1 MDGAA
6 SVEETGMSVR
16 QSEVSNFSIQSIQ
29 VHKYFRLM
37 AMTLICLAHFGTQA
51 AAQTNVVMQHND
63 IARTG
68 ANTNETILTPAN
80 VNKTSFGK
88 LFRQTTDGYVYAQ
101 PLYVA
106 GVTLGSGTPQAG
118 TTHNVV
124 FVATENDS
132 VYAFDA
138 DNDGGAN
145 ASPLWQVSLI
155 DSTHGAGG
163 GGTEKAVPNSDVS
176 TGDIVPQIGITG
188 TPVIDTTTNTIYV
201 VAKSTVSDTTF
212 IQRLHA
218 LDITTGLERSGSP
231 VVLSGSVPGTGN
243 GSSGGVLKWD
253 PKWENQRPGLLLL
266 NGIVYIGFAAHG
278 DNGPWHGWI
287 LAYNANTLAQTSVY
301 CTSPNGGG
309 SGVWM
314 SGAGLAA
321 DVIDPVNKPYGRM
334 FIATGNGSYDA
345 STPYT
350 NNMDYGDDHI
360 RLDLTS
366 GVMTVQDSFTPSNQA
381 SLNGGDADVA
391 SGGVLLLPDQSSGG
405 HQRLLV
411 QVGKEGKVYVVDR
424 DSMGGYNT
432 TKDNN
437 VQEISGQTGGLWSM
451 PAYWNNNVY
460 FWGNGSNLKAF
471 LLSAGKLSATPTS
484 TSTQT
489 SSFPGSTP
497 TISSNGTTNGIV
509 WTLQTDASAS
519 AAEVLRAF
527 DAANVATELFDST
540 QTQPV
545 TGTSNAAGPAVKF
558 AVPTVTNGKVYAGAQ
573 REVDVYGLLSGTQQ
587 AATPMI
593 SPASQSFTGTISVNI
608 TDSTNGAT
616 IYCTTD
622 GSVPTTSSP
631 VCSGTIT
638 VNTTETISAVASATG
653 MLISA
658 VAKQAFTLQTQALM
672 PTFLPVAGSYTS
684 AQSVTISDATPN
696 SQIYYTTDGTTP
708 SPGVGTTKLYSG
720 SLSVGA
726 TTTVNAIA
734 TASGL
739 SASPMASSTYTINLG
754 GTGVNFSNG
763 FSASASSMTFNG
775 STGLD
780 DTRLQLTSGLQNQAG
795 SAFYN
800 TPVSIQSFTTDFTM
814 QLSNPVAD
822 GITFTIQGSG
832 LTALGPSGGGLGYG
846 PDSPTNPSA
855 SANTSIAKSVAVKF
869 DFFSNAGEGTDSTG
883 LYTNGAS
890 PTVPAV
896 DMTSSGVN
904 LLSGDTMSVH
914 LAYDGTTLAL
924 TVTDAVAN
932 KRFTTSWPVNI
943 PSIVGG
949 NTAYVGFTG
958 GTGGSTSSQK
968 ITTWTF
974 TSNGSTATAAT
985 PGITPAAGTYTLP
998 VTVTL
1003 TDSTTGASI
1012 YYTTDGSA
1020 PTAAATLYGKP
1031 FALTGPETVK
1041 AIAIASGFTAS
1052 AVASNAYAIQAA
1064 APIFSPG
1071 PGTYTA
1077 SQSVSITD
1085 TTPSSV
1091 IYYTIDGTTP
1101 TTSSSLYS
1109 GPVFVGSTETLSAI
1123 AVAPGLVNSLPL
1135 SGQYTINSSSGGTT
1149 AVNFG
1154 SGFSSAGM
1162 NFQGSAVINGT
1173 KLQLTDSGAYEA
1185 GAAWYSSPVNIQ
1197 AFTTDFTFQVTPGTT
1212 PTADGFTFT
1221 IQGTSATAI
1230 GPSGGGLGYGPD
1242 STAGALGIGKSVA
1255 VKFDLYSNNGEGVD
1269 STGLYLNGASPTIPF
1284 VDMAGSAIDL
1294 HGGHPFKVHMTYDG
1308 TNLAMTITDT
1318 TTNGEFAQSWPVNIP
1333 GTVGGN
1339 TAYLGFTGGTGGST
1353 AIQAIQTWTF
1363 SSGAVQSQAQ
1373 AATPTFSPGAGVY
1386 TAAQNV
1392 TISSTTPGS
1401 TIYYTTDGT
1410 TPTTGSTKYTT
1421 PVVVGTAETIQAFAV
1436 ASGFTNSNMAS
1447 AAYTI
1452 NSGGAST
1459 ISYGSGFAAAGLTMN
1474 GSAALSGTRMRLTSS
1489 VNNQAGSAWYST
1501 PVSVGSFT
1509 TDFTFQLTSIG
1520 TSAYGNGITFVIQN
1534 SGTNAIGPSGGGLGY
1549 GPDNVTNASPSS
1561 NTPIA
1566 KSVAVKFDII
1576 NNAGE
1581 GTNSTGLYQNGASPT
1596 IPAVTP
1602 GGGVN
1607 LRSGDTFK
1615 AHITYDGTTLTLTLT
1630 DQVNTSQTFTTSWPV
1645 NIPSVVGG
1653 GTAYVGFT
1661 GGTGG
1666 SVANQDIVTWT
1677 YSSGSPSTPPP
1688 PPPAKSPI
1696 VYAATNLSAL
1706 SSGPTFRQFADPV
1719 FPDGRGAIIDATAV
1733 GNNVTF
1739 TVNVPAAGLYD
1750 VKLSYKAYST
1760 RGISQL
1766 SISGTNVGGTLDE
1779 FAASVALGTFDYG
1792 TYNFATAGNYL
1803 FKFTVTGKNA
1813 SSSGYS
1819 VSFDDITL
1827 TPQ

>member
-1 MDGAA
+1 
-6 SVEETGMSVR
+6 MSVR
-16 QSEVSNFSIQSIQ
+16 PSAISDFSIKSIAKASLK
-29 VHKYFRLM
+29 KYSRLM
-37 AMTLICLAHFGTQA
+37 AMALLCLVHFGTRA

-68 ANTNETILTPAN
+68 QNTNETILTPAN
-80 VNKTSFGK
+80 VNKTTFGK
-88 LFRQTTDGYVYAQ
+88 LFSHTALDGYIYAQ

-106 GVTLGSGTPQAG
+106 GVTMGSGTPQAG

-124 FVATENDS
+124 FIATQNDS

-138 DNDGGAN
+138 DNNGGAN
-145 ASPLWQVSLI
+145 ANPLWQASLI
-155 DSTHGAGG
+155 DNTHGANG
-163 GGTEKAVPNSDVS
+163 GGTEKAVPNGDVS
-176 TGDIVPQIGITG
+176 TGDIVPEIGITG
-188 TPVIDTTTNTIYV
+188 TPVIDTTTNTMYV

-218 LDITTGLERSGSP
+218 LDITTGLERTGSP
-231 VVLSGSVPGTGN
+231 VVLSGSVSGTGT
-243 GSSGGVLKWD
+243 GSSGGKLNWD
-253 PKWENQRPGLLLL
+253 PKWENQRPGMLLL

-287 LAYNANTLAQTSVY
+287 LAYKASTLVQTSVY
-301 CTSPNGGG
+301 CASPNGAGA
-309 SGVWM
+309 GVWM

-321 DVIDPVNKPYGRM
+321 DVIDSVNKPYGRM
-334 FIATGNGSYDA
+334 FVATGNGSHDA
-345 STPYT
+345 TTPYT
-350 NNMDYGDDHI
+350 NNMDYGDSHVQ
-360 RLDLTS
+360 LDLTN

-381 SLNGGDADVA
+381 TLNGGDTDVGA
-391 SGGVLLLPDQSSGG
+391 GGMLLLPDQSNGG

-411 QVGKEGKVYVVDR
+411 QVGKEGKVYLVDR
-424 DSMGGYNT
+424 DTMGGYST
-432 TKDNN
+432 TTDND
-437 VQEISGQTGGLWSM
+437 VEEISGQTGGLWSM
-451 PAYWNNNVY
+451 PAYWNNHVY
-460 FWGNGSNLKAF
+460 FWGSGNNLKAF
-471 LLSAGKLSATPTS
+471 SLSAGKLSATPTS
-484 TSTQT
+484 TSSQ
-489 SSFPGSTP
+489 SSGFPGATP
-497 TISSNGTTNGIV
+497 SISSNGTTNAIV
-509 WTLQTDASAS
+509 WALETDGYGSPS
-519 AAEVLRAF
+519 AAILRAF
-527 DAANVATELFDST
+527 DATNVATEFFDST
-540 QTQPV
+540 QTQP
-545 TGTSNAAGPAVKF
+545 TGASNAAGLAVKF
-558 AVPTVTNGKVYAGAQ
+558 AVPTVTNGKVYVGTQ
-573 REVDVYGLLSGTQQ
+573 KEVDVYGLLSGTQQ
-587 AATPMI
+587 AATPTI
-593 SPASQSFTGTISVNI
+593 SPASESFTGTLSVTV
-608 TDSTNGAT
+608 TDGTSGAT

-622 GSVPTTSSP
+622 GSTPTTLSP
-631 VCSGTIT
+631 VCPSTIA
-638 VNTTETISAVASATG
+638 VSSTETISAVASATG
-653 MLISA
+653 MLTSP
-658 VAKQAFTLQTQALM
+658 VAKQTYTLQTQTLM
-672 PTFLPVAGSYTS
+672 PTFSPVAGSYTS
-684 AQSVTISDATPN
+684 AQSVTISDGTPN
-696 SQIYYTTDGTTP
+696 SQTYFTTDGTTP

-726 TTTVNAIA
+726 TTTINAIA

-739 SASPMASSTYTINLG
+739 SASPTASSTYTINLG
-754 GTGVNFSNG
+754 GTGVNFGLG

-780 DTRLQLTSGLQNQAG
+780 DTRLQLTSGLTNQAG

-800 TPVSIQSFTTDFTM
+800 TPVNIQSFTTDFTM

-822 GITFTIQGSG
+822 GITFTIQNSG

-846 PDSPTNPSA
+846 PDNPTNPDA
-855 SANTSIAKSVAVKF
+855 SSNTPIAKSVAVKF
-869 DFFSNAGEGTDSTG
+869 DFYSNAGEGADSTG
-883 LYTNGAS
+883 MYTNGAS
-890 PTVPAV
+890 PTMPAV

-932 KRFTTSWPVNI
+932 KMFTTSWPVNI

-968 ITTWTF
+968 IETWTF

-985 PGITPAAGTYTLP
+985 PGIAPAAGTYTLP

-1003 TDSTTGASI
+1003 SDSTTGAAI

-1020 PTAAATLYGKP
+1020 PSAASTLYGSP
-1031 FALTGPETVK
+1031 FGLTGPETVK
-1041 AIAIASGFTAS
+1041 AIAIASGYAPS
-1052 AVASNAYAIQAA
+1052 AIAGNAYAIQAA

-1071 PGTYTA
+1071 AGTYTG

-1085 TTPSSV
+1085 TTPNST
-1091 IYYTIDGTTP
+1091 IYYTLNNTTP

-1123 AVAPGLVNSLPL
+1123 ATAPGLVNSQPL
-1135 SGQYTINSSSGGTT
+1135 SGLYTINSSGTGTT
-1149 AVNFG
+1149 VNFG
-1154 SGFSSAGM
+1154 SGFSSAGI
-1162 NFQGSAVINGT
+1162 NFEGSAVVNGT
-1173 KLQLTDSGAYEA
+1173 NLQLTDSGANEA
-1185 GAAWYSSPVNIQ
+1185 GAAWYSNPINIQ
-1197 AFTTDFTFQVTPGTT
+1197 TFTTDFTFQLTPGTS
-1212 PTADGFTFT
+1212 PIADGFTFT
-1221 IQGTSATAI
+1221 IQGTSATAL
-1230 GPSGGGLGYGPD
+1230 GPSGGGLGYGPVQ
-1242 STAGALGIGKSVA
+1242 TGGTPGIGKSVA
-1255 VKFDLYSNNGEGVD
+1255 VKFDLFSNNGEGVD
-1269 STGLYLNGASPTIPF
+1269 STGLYLNGVTPTTPF
-1284 VDMAGSAIDL
+1284 VDMTGSAIDL
-1294 HGGHPFKVHMTYDG
+1294 HSGHPFKVHMTYDG

-1318 TTNGEFAQSWPVNIP
+1318 TTNGVFAQSWPVNIP
-1333 GTVGGN
+1333 VAVGGN
-1339 TAYLGFTGGTGGST
+1339 TAYLGFTGGTGTDT

-1363 SSGAVQSQAQ
+1363 SSGAAPAQ
-1373 AATPTFSPGAGVY
+1373 AATPTFSPVAGVY
-1386 TAAQNV
+1386 TASQNV

-1401 TIYYTTDGT
+1401 TIYYTTDGVT
-1410 TPTTGSTKYTT
+1410 TPTTASTKFTT
-1421 PVVVGTAETIQAFAV
+1421 PVVVGSAETIQAIAV
-1436 ASGFTNSNMAS
+1436 ASGFTNSNVAS

-1452 NSGGAST
+1452 NSGGSST
-1459 ISYGSGFAAAGLTMN
+1459 INYGSGFVAAGLTMN
-1474 GSAALSGTRMRLTSS
+1474 GSAALNGTRLRLTTN
-1489 VNNQAGSAWYST
+1489 VTNQAGSAWYST

-1509 TDFTFQLTSIG
+1509 TDFTFQLASIG

-1534 SGTNAIGPSGGGLGY
+1534 SGTNAVGPSGGGLGY

-1561 NTPIA
+1561 NTPIG

-1596 IPAVTP
+1596 MPAVTL
-1602 GGGVN
+1602 GGGVT

-1653 GTAYVGFT
+1653 TTAYVGFT
-1661 GGTGG
+1661 GGTGS

-1677 YSSGSPSTPPP
+1677 YSSSTPPP
-1688 PPPAKSPI
+1688 PPPPAKTPI
-1696 VYAATNLSAL
+1696 VYATTGLSAV

-1719 FPDGRGAIIDATAV
+1719 FPDGTGTIIDASAV

-1739 TVNVPAAGLYD
+1739 TVSVPTAGVYD
-1750 VKLSYKAYST
+1750 VKLTYKAFST

-1766 SISGTNVGGTLDE
+1766 SINGTNVGGTLDQYS
-1779 FAASVALGTFDYG
+1779 ASASLGSFDYG
-1792 TYNFATAGNYL
+1792 TFNFATAGSYL

-1813 SSSGYS
+1813 SSSGYT

-1827 TPQ
+1827 TPR